1 MAEVTATCKK
11 KENNFKQ
18 ATLSCYAVTHSS
30 VSVRFVPH
38 KWTTCILANDPSAA
52 LYLQLGTLCLLL

>member
-38 KWTTCILANDPSAA
+38 K
-52 LYLQLGTLCLLL
+52 